1 VDSSPARRDRKE
13 FNFMTATSTGLPA
26 LSDAVTAAQLSDSLD
41 AIGVRD
47 QVLDGSIRPLVPGY
61 RIAGPARTI
70 AFEPVTEATE
80 VAYAEPNPY
89 DEFIAFM
96 DGVQPGDV
104 IVVATGGDG
113 RTAYWGELF
122 SAAAIGRGAAGVI
135 CDSYTRDRAKVA
147 ALGFP
152 LFSTGTRPIDFRA
165 RMRVAAIQAPVM
177 LGGVRVGPDDL
188 LLAEDDGIVAVPAR
202 VIGQATELA
211 NTRAATESTVLQELL
226 AGHTI
231 GDVWRRHGVL

>member
-1 VDSSPARRDRKE
+1 
-13 FNFMTATSTGLPA
+13 MTATSTGPIA

-47 QVLDGSIRPLVPGY
+47 QVLDAAIRPLAPGH

-70 AFEPVTEATE
+70 AFGPVTEAPE
-80 VAYAEPNPY
+80 IAYAEPDPY

-96 DGVQPGDV
+96 DGVRRGDV

-135 CDSYTRDRAKVA
+135 CDSYTRDRSKVE

-152 LFSTGTRPIDFRA
+152 VFSAGTRPIDFRA
-165 RMRVAAIQAPVM
+165 RMRITGVQVPVTA
-177 LGGVRVGPDDL
+177 GGVPVGPGDL
-188 LLAEDDGIVAVPAR
+188 VLAEDDGIVSVPADR
-202 VIGQATELA
+202 IGQVTELA
-211 NTRAATESTVLQELL
+211 NARAGTESTVLAELM
-226 AGHTI
+226 AGATI
-231 GDVWRRHGVL
+231 GEVWRRYGVL